1 MLDGGP
7 AGDHFRTMIVSDL
20 SGADAEAIFDL
31 VAASRQ
37 SGLPASEDEE
47 ATEGQKAHAQRLKL
61 TSKFITMPG
70 LRIDLIDQVNPF
82 QQSYEILS
90 KALGE
95 SVLRRIHQ
103 SIAETRIEISEA
115 EALAQ
120 VPRIQAFK
128 EQHGKEPSMNS
139 ANPIEKRMAEALAW
153 IRAAAI
159 RRQKEKRQAA

>member
-1 MLDGGP
+1 MP
-7 AGDHFRTMIVSDL
+7 DL
-20 SGADAEAIFDL
+20 N
-31 VAASRQ
+31 
-37 SGLPASEDEE
+37 
-47 ATEGQKAHAQRLKL
+47 
-61 TSKFITMPG
+61 
-70 LRIDLIDQVNPF
+70 IDLIDQVNPF

-103 SIAETRIEISEA
+103 SIAETRIDISEA

-120 VPRIQAFK
+120 VPRIRSFK
-128 EQHGKEPSMNS
+128 EKHGKEPSINS

-159 RRQKEKRQAA
+159 RRQKEKAQAA